1 MTARQQYSLG
11 QSPGDANLS
20 FLVDDTGDAVVAA
33 IYPINA
39 TEASYEMPTAWQL
52 VPSTTGRLAFNHVF
66 HYHVVGASGN
76 GTRYADPTSFSHNA
90 PAPNARSIDPS
101 GPRMIAIGTM
111 SEHTAAGSNSLN
123 PKRFSIS
130 GIALQG
136 LRDGA
141 RLRGTECRRFAGGPV
156 RCTIAVS
163 LLPNGNQPQV
173 QCYSLPVG
181 TAPRSPAYAG
191 NMAVA
196 EVAQPSEQSLLSNL
210 HHA

>member
-52 VPSTTGRLAFNHVF
+52 VPSTTGRLAFDDVF

-76 GTRYADPTSFSHNA
+76 GTRYADPTSLSHNA

-101 GPRMIAIGTM
+101 RPLKNDCDRHDVRAHGRRVQ
-111 SEHTAAGSNSLN
+111 NSLN

-141 RLRGTECRRFAGGPV
+141 RLRGTECRRFAGKRPCSMHNRGQPFTEWQSTAG
-156 RCTIAVS
+156 RHTE
-163 LLPNGNQPQV
+163 PNQ
-173 QCYSLPVG
+173 
-181 TAPRSPAYAG
+181 
-191 NMAVA
+191 
-196 EVAQPSEQSLLSNL
+196 
-210 HHA
+210 